1 MKKKINNLVM
11 AKHYNMSRVVGQRKT
26 EFNRRKK
33 RRRAKIERRRLQ
45 ILTQEKQSDSK
56 SNRILVYVR

>member
-1 MKKKINNLVM
+1 MANLVM

-26 EFNRRKK
+26 ELNRRKK
-33 RRRAKIERRRLQ
+33 RRRAMIERRRLQ

-56 SNRILVYVR
+56 SDLILVYVR

>member
-1 MKKKINNLVM
+1 MANLVM
-11 AKHYNMSRVVGQRKT
+11 AKYYNMSRVVGQRKT
-26 EFNRRKK
+26 ELNRRKK
-33 RRRAKIERRRLQ
+33 RRRAMIERRRLQ